1 MTEQQS
7 KLYNSLTDYWQTIV
21 DDLVQSLIDVG
32 RYASGNTAQSIGAMN
47 TKPIT
52 LTSTGFKVQISMPD
66 YYQYI
71 DEGVSGAKNNTGI
84 SRFKYTDKM
93 PPISAIRNFMR
104 NRAINKF
111 SDIKSKRGY
120 KPKNTTSGKR
130 RDEEEIRNSIA
141 FVIARSIYENGTEKT
156 NFYTNVIN
164 DQKILDF
171 EKRLLDQ
178 YAAYIIGIIKID

>member
-71 DEGVSGAKNNTGI
+71 DEGVSVAKNNT
-84 SRFKYTDKM
+84 
-93 PPISAIRNFMR
+93 
-104 NRAINKF
+104 
-111 SDIKSKRGY
+111 
-120 KPKNTTSGKR
+120 
-130 RDEEEIRNSIA
+130 
-141 FVIARSIYENGTEKT
+141 
-156 NFYTNVIN
+156 
-164 DQKILDF
+164 
-171 EKRLLDQ
+171 
-178 YAAYIIGIIKID
+178 

>member
-47 TKPIT
+47 PIPIT

-93 PPISAIRNFMR
+93 PPISAIRKFMR
-104 NRAINKF
+104 NRAI
-111 SDIKSKRGY
+111 DPAKRS
-120 KPKNTTSGKR
+120 NTKSGKR
-130 RDEEEIRNSIA
+130 RDDEDIRNSIA
-141 FVIARSIYENGTEKT
+141 FVIARSIYENGLKKT

-178 YAAYIIGIIKID
+178 YTAYIIGIIKID